1 MRTIILSLALL
12 LAAPALSMTAYAAP
26 ESAPQALTKEEVKYH
41 EGRLSDVQKLSEK
54 LAKEIEKGKDT
65 SDTVKE
71 LRAHYLAELSAL
83 RAQGIETK
91 VEEDLPKHP
100 QHLDAYPETPADQ
113 REKLLALRDLVVE
126 LKGMSA
132 SDKPK
137 VYQKKLAEYAQL
149 LSDRYERKQKRYNN
163 AK

>member
-12 LAAPALSMTAYAAP
+12 VAVPTMSTTAYAAP
-26 ESAPQALTKEEVKYH
+26 ESGAQAPTKDEVKYH
-41 EGRLSDVQKLSEK
+41 EDRLSDVQKLSEK
-54 LAKEIEKGKDT
+54 LAKEIEKEKDT
-65 SDTVKE
+65 ADTVKE

-91 VEEDLPKHP
+91 VEEPLPKHP

-132 SDKPK
+132 TEKPK
-137 VYQKKLAEYAQL
+137 VYQKKLGEYVQIL
-149 LSDRYERKQKRYNN
+149 TDRYERKQKRHDN